1 MKTFFAKEPALAA
14 KQQDE
19 IVFTQE
25 VATKGKPVYRYH
37 LLPFDQLLFMFIKG
51 KYAYHFHEYIFEN
64 APVKLYLDY
73 EKKGLTKDEQHMECE
88 KELQDIIR
96 RINLC
101 LSKLMPEEPVYTIL
115 EAKDPT
121 KNKFSVHV
129 VYHNVWCQNM
139 NAVSQFIRKLDLA
152 DVLDVSIYS
161 AEYGKT
167 FRYPYA
173 EKIGSCGRR
182 MIPRGQLPSI
192 NSKKFCEC
200 LVSTT
205 KKHSAGKYKHLLSP
219 DAPDT
224 FLLTVDEDY
233 VVPSSSSSSNKRQQL
248 LRPLTEGEL
257 YVKEVLEK
265 VKEWLRDFRD
275 DVKFRWEQFDDKKAT
290 LYIENGLFCDHAN
303 RVHKSNNMLMKIFV
317 VGRHAVKTSLF
328 CFDEECCKLKGQ
340 QWNVDLST
348 YCCSNFKLI

>member
-1 MKTFFAKEPALAA
+1 MKTFFAKEPALKA
-14 KQQDE
+14 KQPEE

-25 VATKGKPVYRYH
+25 VPGKGKSTYRYH

-51 KYAYHFHEYIFEN
+51 KQAYHFHEYIFEN
-64 APVKLYLDY
+64 SPVKLYLDY
-73 EKKGLTKDEQHMECE
+73 EKKELKTDEQHMECE
-88 KELQDIIR
+88 KELQDILG

-101 LSKLMPEEPVYTIL
+101 LSKLMTEEPVYTIL

-139 NAVSQFIRKLDLA
+139 NAVSQFIRKLELA
-152 DVLDVSIYS
+152 NVLDVSIYS
-161 AEYGKT
+161 AECGKT

-173 EKIGSCGRR
+173 EKIGSNGRR

-192 NSKKFCEC
+192 NPKSFGDC

-205 KKHSAGKYKHLLSP
+205 KKHSTGKYKHLLSP
-219 DAPDT
+219 DAPET

-233 VVPSSSSSSNKRQQL
+233 VVSSSATANKRQHL
-248 LRPLTEGEL
+248 LPLTEGEM

-265 VKEWLRDFRD
+265 VKQWLRDFRKD
-275 DVKFRWEQFDDKKAT
+275 IGFRWEQYDDKQAT
-290 LYIENGLFCDHAN
+290 LYIENGLFCDHAS
-303 RVHKSNNMLMKIFV
+303 RVHKSNNMVMKIMV
-317 VGRHAVKTSLF
+317 IGRHAVKTSLF
-328 CFDEECCKLKGQ
+328 CHDEECKNTKSQ
-340 QWNVDLST
+340 QWNIDLST
-348 YCCSNFKLI
+348 YCCSNFKI